1 MGDSASAFPVL
12 EHVDIAALDAFRF
25 ADGRGYPASYRDF
38 IRSHG
43 WARTFGLWL
52 IYPPVLPGFADGRS
66 RAANLTTRFRAAFLD
81 GREEGYD
88 WMIRPDG
95 DWDLAERLEVFGWSE
110 NGDLLLWD
118 VTIRDEDGE
127 FPVWESRGMNALHRL
142 GASLTEALPRLREN
156 SGTDGAEPLTPSV
169 LSS

>member
-1 MGDSASAFPVL
+1 MVGSTPGFPAL
-12 EHVDIAALDAFRF
+12 DHVDLVALDAFRF
-25 ADGRGYPASYRDF
+25 ADGGGYPPSYRDF

-52 IYPPVLPGFADGRS
+52 VYPPVLPGFADGRS
-66 RAANLTTRFRAAFLD
+66 RAANLTARFRAVFLD

-88 WMIRPDG
+88 WMVQPDG

-110 NGDLLLWD
+110 NGDVLLWD
-118 VTIRDEDGE
+118 VSSRDEDGE

-156 SGTDGAEPLTPSV
+156 AGTDRVEPLTPFA